1 MSRWQSLGW
10 LIHPHDPERFLA
22 ESWEQA
28 PFFLTRDQ
36 PDYFA
41 SLLTLDDIDRVITTL
56 PLRDNEAGLVDAS
69 RTLQPRD
76 YTDADGMIDAVRMY
90 QHHADGATII
100 LPQLHTRLERL
111 AAFCRGMEAEFSA
124 HFQTNIY
131 LTPPHAKGFKSH
143 YDNHDVFVVQV
154 LGSKDWKIYDT
165 PITLPFRGQRFEK
178 EMYKP
183 GEVTQT
189 FTLRAGDIAYVPR
202 GVMHDAESTDETSL
216 HITLGVIGRTWTD
229 LLLEALP
236 AVALKDPEFR
246 RTLPPGFAQP
256 DFDRSQ
262 TQATFARLM
271 QRIAEEATL
280 DDVFDEFVDN
290 FVNSRTPVLRG
301 QMDQVNRLPDLT
313 LETECGARPDMIL
326 RIIEKE
332 DGIAVRSYGHE
343 ITFPAHAAGPVK
355 FALANARYRVR
366 DVPDDLDDDGKLVLV
381 RRLVREGL
389 VRQL

>member
-1 MSRWQSLGW
+1 MSSWQTLGW
-10 LIHPHDPERFLA
+10 LIHPLDPDRFLT
-22 ESWEQA
+22 ESWERA
-28 PFFLTRDQ
+28 PAVVHRGQ

-56 PLRDNEAGLVDAS
+56 RLYHPDVGLVDAA
-69 RTLQPRD
+69 RTIEPQD
-76 YTDADGMIDAVRMY
+76 FTDGDGLIDVVRVY

-100 LPQLHTRLERL
+100 LPQLHTRLESL

-178 EMYKP
+178 EMYQP

-189 FTLRAGDIAYVPR
+189 FTLRAGDVAYVPR

-216 HITLGVIGRTWTD
+216 HITLGVLSRTWTD

-236 AVALKDPEFR
+236 AVALQDPEFR
-246 RTLPPGFAQP
+246 CSLPPGFARP
-256 DFDRSQ
+256 DFDRS
-262 TQATFARLM
+262 TAHATFRRLM
-271 QRIAEEATL
+271 QSIVERASL
-280 DDVFDEFVDN
+280 DDVYDEFVDT
-290 FVNSRTPVLRG
+290 FVNSRQPLLRG
-301 QMDQVNRLPDLT
+301 QMDQIARLPGLT
-313 LETECGARPDMIL
+313 LETPCGARPDLIL
-326 RIIEKE
+326 RFIETE
-332 DGIAVRSYGHE
+332 AGLAVRSYGHE
-343 ITFPAHAAGPVK
+343 ITLPPHAAEPAK
-355 FALANARYRVR
+355 FALSCPRCRPA
-366 DVPDDLDDDGKLVLV
+366 DLPGDLDDDGKLVLV

-389 VRQL
+389 LRLL